1 MSFVCLLMIILRSQ
15 QQKVTVVVVVAVAV
29 VEPQIVSERLAE
41 GENVWGF
48 SVRQYS
54 TRRLG

>member
-1 MSFVCLLMIILRSQ
+1 MIILRSQ

>member
-1 MSFVCLLMIILRSQ
+1 MIILRSQ
-15 QQKVTVVVVVAVAV
+15 QQKVTVVVVVAVAVAV